1 MNDVS
6 QDGPDPLVGANVGG
20 KYKIVR
26 LLGEGG
32 MGCVYLGEQQ
42 MGSAVRKVAVKTLH
56 RHLSLD
62 PQIRAR
68 FMRECGTVSEL
79 EHPNTIQVYDFG
91 TTEEGLLY
99 IVMEFVQ
106 GRSLADILE
115 KDGPM
120 QADRAINIL
129 TQVCGSLEEA
139 HGRGIVHRDL
149 KPDNIVLC
157 EKAGKKDWVEVLD
170 FGIAKRSSESDPNEQ
185 KLTQQGMVL
194 GTPPYMSPEQFTG
207 QPINAQ
213 SDIYSLGVMTYE
225 MLTGKLPFNG
235 NTAWEWASQHMT
247 AQPQP
252 FEVQPNGN
260 LLPPAMR
267 AAVMRSLEKA
277 PEARFA
283 NVGEFLEALKG
294 GGAAPVTQPS
304 AGAAVNGRA
313 KTEMAAPAVTPPGA
327 MPGAYGPPPGMGMG
341 GPPPGSGPVSPHMMP
356 GMGGP
361 PPGSG
366 PASPHMAGPSYAA
379 VPAGPQHSSARKSN
393 TGLFIGLGVG
403 ALLLVGG
410 GIAAA
415 VAMSGGSK
423 DPGPTGA
430 LTFNAP
436 PPTTPA
442 STAGSA
448 PTDEP
453 HGDNPLV
460 ALSTSKAVPV
470 GPVGPKGTGKA
481 TAIPTPGVKPTSTAP
496 PPACALAA
504 RYKSTNP
511 ALYERYATLCK
522 AGGGTPP

>member
-6 QDGPDPLVGANVGG
+6 QDGPDPLIGANIGG
-20 KYKIVR
+20 KYRIVK

-56 RHLSLD
+56 KHLSMD

-68 FMRECGTVSEL
+68 FSRECGTVSEL

-91 TTEEGLLY
+91 TTDDGLLY

-120 QADRAINIL
+120 PADRVLNIL

-139 HGRGIVHRDL
+139 HHRGIVHRDL
-149 KPDNIVLC
+149 KPDNVVLC

-207 QPINAQ
+207 QPINAT

-283 NVGEFLEALKG
+283 NVTDYLEALKG
-294 GGAAPVTQPS
+294 GPMSAPVAQPAS
-304 AGAAVNGRA
+304 GGAGRA
-313 KTEMAAPAVTPPGA
+313 KTEMAAPAVSPPGMA
-327 MPGAYGPPPGMGMG
+327 PGAYGPPMG
-341 GPPPGSGPVSPHMMP
+341 GPPVGGPPVGGPP
-356 GMGGP
+356 MGGP
-361 PPGSG
+361 PMGG
-366 PASPHMAGPSYAA
+366 PPMGAPPPYAAPAAYAA
-379 VPAGPQHSSARKSN
+379 VPAGPAHASGRKSGGA
-393 TGLFIGLGVG
+393 GLFIGLGIG
-403 ALLLVGG
+403 ALVLIGG
-410 GIAAA
+410 GIAVA
-415 VAMSGGSK
+415 VSMSSGSSTSTQ
-423 DPGPTGA
+423 PTGA
-430 LTFNAP
+430 LTFSSP
-436 PPTTPA
+436 PPTA
-442 STAGSA
+442 SSTASA
-448 PTDEP
+448 ATTEEHHD
-453 HGDNPLV
+453 DSNLA
-460 ALSTSKAVPV
+460 ALNTSKAT
-470 GPVGPKGTGKA
+470 GGGGGGGGVGPKPTGKA
-481 TAIPTPGVKPTSTAP
+481 SAIPTPGKTSAPTT
-496 PPACALAA
+496 PPAACGLAA
-504 RYKSTNP
+504 RYKGTNP
-511 ALYERYATLCK
+511 TMYDRYAQLCR
-522 AGGGTPP
+522 AAGGTPP

>member
-6 QDGPDPLVGANVGG
+6 QDGPDPLIGANIGG
-20 KYKIVR
+20 KYRIVK

-42 MGSAVRKVAVKTLH
+42 MGSSVRKVAVKTLH
-56 RHLSLD
+56 KHLSMD

-68 FMRECGTVSEL
+68 FSRECGTVSEL

-91 TTEEGLLY
+91 TTDDGLLY

-120 QADRAINIL
+120 PADRALNIL

-139 HGRGIVHRDL
+139 HHRGIVHRDL
-149 KPDNIVLC
+149 KPDNVVLC

-170 FGIAKRSSESDPNEQ
+170 FGIAKRSSETDPNEQ

-207 QPINAQ
+207 QPINAS

-283 NVGEFLEALKG
+283 SVTEYLEALKG
-294 GGAAPVTQPS
+294 GPASAPVAQPPS
-304 AGAAVNGRA
+304 GGAGRA
-313 KTEMAAPAVTPPGA
+313 KTEMAAPAVSPPGMA
-327 MPGAYGPPPGMGMG
+327 PGAYGPPMG
-341 GPPPGSGPVSPHMMP
+341 GPP
-356 GMGGP
+356 MGGP
-361 PPGSG
+361 PMGG
-366 PASPHMAGPSYAA
+366 PPAYAA
-379 VPAGPQHSSARKSN
+379 VPAAPAHSPGRKSGGA
-393 TGLFIGLGVG
+393 GLFIGLGIG
-403 ALLLVGG
+403 ALVLIGG
-410 GIAAA
+410 GIAVA
-415 VAMSGGSK
+415 VSMSGGSSASTQ
-423 DPGPTGA
+423 PSAA
-430 LTFNAP
+430 LTFSSP
-436 PPTTPA
+436 PPTA
-442 STAGSA
+442 SSTAAAATTEEHHDDGNLA
-448 PTDEP
+448 
-453 HGDNPLV
+453 
-460 ALSTSKAVPV
+460 ALNTSKAT
-470 GPVGPKGTGKA
+470 GGGGGGGGAAGPKATGKA
-481 TAIPTPGVKPTSTAP
+481 SAIPTPGKATSAPTAP
-496 PPACALAA
+496 PAACALAA
-504 RYKSTNP
+504 RYKGSNP
-511 ALYERYATLCK
+511 TMYERYATLCR